1 MFVFIRL
8 IVVIIFG
15 IVLIGGLYLDGVM
28 DVVDGLVVLEKKW
41 RFEVMIDSVIGVFGV
56 MVAIVLLFI
65 KIIVLIDLDS
75 DCFLILMGIVGWG
88 RWG

>member
-56 MVAIVLLFI
+56 MVVIVLLFI

>member
-28 DVVDGLVVLEKKW
+28 DVVDGLVVLEKK
-41 RFEVMIDSVIGVFGV
+41 
-56 MVAIVLLFI
+56 
-65 KIIVLIDLDS
+65 
-75 DCFLILMGIVGWG
+75 
-88 RWG
+88 

>member
-1 MFVFIRL
+1 
-8 IVVIIFG
+8 
-15 IVLIGGLYLDGVM
+15 
-28 DVVDGLVVLEKKW
+28 
-41 RFEVMIDSVIGVFGV
+41 MIDSVIGVFGV
-56 MVAIVLLFI
+56 MVVIVLLFI